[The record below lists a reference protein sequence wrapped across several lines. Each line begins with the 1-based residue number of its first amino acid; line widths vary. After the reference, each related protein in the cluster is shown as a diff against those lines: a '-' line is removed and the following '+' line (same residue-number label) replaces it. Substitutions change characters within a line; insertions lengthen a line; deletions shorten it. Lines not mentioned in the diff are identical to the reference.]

1 MLGDT
6 LKKYRKACGLTQAEA
21 ASALDISRT
30 SYTKYETN
38 VHTPNAD
45 QIVTLAELFGVT
57 ANQLLGG
64 EQPSCTVASP
74 NGNHNTVTTGDI
86 HINQTAPLRS
96 EHEKLLSVYDSLDE
110 TSKTQLMS
118 VAYMLMSATLKARG
132 IDVQQMVEQQLHKLQ
147 DEGGGEND
155 G

>member
-6 LKKYRKACGLTQAEA
+6 LKKYRKACGLTQADV
-21 ASALDISRT
+21 ASALNIGRSA
-30 SYTKYETN
+30 YTKYETN
-38 VHTPNAD
+38 VYIPNAE
-45 QIVTLAELFGVT
+45 QLRKLSELFGVT
-57 ANQLLGG
+57 ANQLL
-64 EQPSCTVASP
+64 EIEPSTCTVASP

-118 VAYMLMSATLKARG
+118 VAYMLMSANLKARG

-147 DEGGGEND
+147 DEGGGEK
-155 G
+155 